1 MAFKLTSVDLISRGL
16 SNQINWTG
24 IWNNSVTIRRYLPGN
39 NNSFNQNPVIITPDD
54 YPFSSG
60 YFKDYDI
67 RMNQSY
73 RYEVVIGSNI
83 PTLSAYCVSFNG
95 LINGGSVNYDYVNS
109 QFNLNWTDTSIVNNL
124 DPFSQ
129 YTYDIF
135 VAAHPKPSEWS
146 SSILHFNNISSSS
159 NTFTIKHNIT
169 KDINQQEIKII
180 LNTKYTFFVSPSYIF
195 GGTNFQAPADYGNK
209 RTYYPPNTNITI
221 NNYTKDR
228 LPPELGSIS
237 LFQEPPTNF
246 SIKNPYNNNKISF
259 SWDNIN
265 NSNINNYKITLIK
278 NNSIILTTSINNNS
292 YTLDNSNFIY
302 IPGIYTIQISA
313 NYYGL
318 ETEKTSLNFTIPV
331 TPISLN
337 IKPLN
342 NLGQLTNDYK
352 NISSIQLNWNGFS
365 YATYYKI
372 KVKSVNKEGI
382 SQQDLCFYTTNTNY
396 TFPIVSNL
404 QVELKFSVSYSV
416 NSYFPTSDNWPY
428 GPPPPPN
435 MRIEAMNNDGN
446 IASGSQTSDSYLDLR
461 FTSTVLTSTFD
472 KEDIVL
478 SNNVPEQFTT
488 SSMYIP
494 SGGITS
500 LIYVFKVTVQEVD
513 GNNYFFINGIKNPE
527 LKLYWDRYFIFDQ
540 SDSSN
545 EGHPFSIKIMS
556 TSLGFA
562 NRGQYHGTPGSE
574 NAILLYGS
582 GSETP
587 GATYFYDTENNYSG
601 EGVWKSRI
609 SGGLLSYPLITGNSN
624 SLMGDFVRVSSTPF
638 FQSQVQNPIYT
649 SDDITPT
656 NVFRQQ
662 LRTTQAGTYTIDIN
676 ANSFKSTTGLDN
688 TASTQFSWTRN
699 Q

>member
-1 MAFKLTSVDLISRGL
+1 MSQITNVDLISRGL

-24 IWNNSVTIRRYLPGN
+24 IWNNSVTIKRYLPGN

-60 YFKDYDI
+60 EFKDYDI

-83 PTLSAYCVSFNG
+83 PTLSAYCISFNG
-95 LINGGSVNYDYVNS
+95 LINGGSVNYDYENS

-124 DPFSQ
+124 DQFSQ

-159 NTFTIKHNIT
+159 NTFTIKNNIT

-180 LNTKYTFFVSPSYIF
+180 LNTKYTFFITPSYVF
-195 GGTNFQAPADYGNK
+195 GGTNFQAPPTITTEDGIK
-209 RTYYPPNTNITI
+209 RTYYPDDINTQTI
-221 NNYTKDR
+221 NNYTTDR
-228 LPPELGSIS
+228 LPPEVGNIS

-246 SIKNPYNNNKISF
+246 SIKNPYSNNKISF

-265 NSNINNYKITLIK
+265 NSNIFNYKITLIK

-292 YTLDNSNFIY
+292 YTLDNSNFTY
-302 IPGIYTIQISA
+302 RPGIYTIQISA

-331 TPISLN
+331 TPISLT

-352 NISSIQLNWNGFS
+352 NISSIQVNWNGFS

-372 KVKSVNKEGI
+372 KVKIVDKDGN

-396 TFPIVSNL
+396 TFPIDSNL

-416 NSYFPTSDNWPY
+416 DSYSPSSDNWPY
-428 GPPPPPN
+428 GPQSIFPI
-435 MRIEAMNNDGN
+435 MTIEAMTNDGFVAN
-446 IASGSQTSDSYLDLR
+446 GSQTSDSYLDLK
-461 FTSTVLTSTFD
+461 FTSTQLTSTFES
-472 KEDIVL
+472 EDIVL
-478 SNNVPEQFTT
+478 SNNVPAQYTT
-488 SSMYIP
+488 SSNYIP
-494 SGGITS
+494 QNGITS
-500 LIYVFKVTVQEVD
+500 MIYVFKVTVQEVD
-513 GNNYFFINGIKNPE
+513 GNNYFCINGIKNPE
-527 LKLYWDRYFIFDQ
+527 LKVYWNRYFIFDQ

-545 EGHPFSIKIMS
+545 EGHPFSVKIYNPAES
-556 TSLGFA
+556 GFGD
-562 NRGQYHGTPGSE
+562 RGSYHGTPGSE
-574 NAILLYGS
+574 NSFWIFS
-582 GSETP
+582 QSETP
-587 GATYFYDTENNYSG
+587 GGTYVYDTENNYSG

-609 SGGLLSYPLITGNSN
+609 STDN
-624 SLMGDFVRVSSTPF
+624 LMGNNIRVSGDPVM
-638 FQSQVQNPIYT
+638 QGGNPIYT